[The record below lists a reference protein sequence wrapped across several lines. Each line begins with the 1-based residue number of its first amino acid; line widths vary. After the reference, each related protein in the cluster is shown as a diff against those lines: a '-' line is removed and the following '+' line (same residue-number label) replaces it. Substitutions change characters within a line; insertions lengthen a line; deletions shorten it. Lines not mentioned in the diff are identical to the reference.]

1 MADPQASEAR
11 LRAAVEA
18 ADLGPLL
25 ASLPQGLETP
35 LGERGFGLSGGQ
47 ARRLALARALLS
59 GAPVLLL
66 DEPTEGLDRASADR
80 LLQALA
86 RLADGRRTVL
96 VATHDTAVQDWAD
109 RVVRVVDGAVAEV
122 SA

>member
-1 MADPQASEAR
+1 M
-11 LRAAVEA
+11 RAAVEA